1 MQKRLLRWELI
12 GFAFTGAVGTLLHFV
27 YEWTG
32 GNPLI
37 AAFCAVNEST
47 WEHMKLLF
55 VPFFLFTMV
64 EFIVLPS
71 RCVASLPPRPR
82 PFCSVCSRSPC
93 SSTRS
98 AGCSAKRRTG

>member
-64 EFIVLPS
+64 QFIVFAEPLRSFFAAKAGGS
-71 RCVASLPPRPR
+71 RCAVLLGRVILFAFGRYHS
-82 PFCSVCSRSPC
+82 
-93 SSTRS
+93 
-98 AGCSAKRRTG
+98 

>member
-47 WEHMKLLF
+47 WEHM
-55 VPFFLFTMV
+55 
-64 EFIVLPS
+64 
-71 RCVASLPPRPR
+71 
-82 PFCSVCSRSPC
+82 
-93 SSTRS
+93 
-98 AGCSAKRRTG
+98 

>member
-1 MQKRLLRWELI
+1 MDKANKRRCPYAKRLLRWELI

-47 WEHMKLLF
+47 WGAHEAA
-55 VPFFLFTMV
+55 VRA
-64 EFIVLPS
+64 VL
-71 RCVASLPPRPR
+71 SLHH
-82 PFCSVCSRSPC
+82 
-93 SSTRS
+93 
-98 AGCSAKRRTG
+98 G